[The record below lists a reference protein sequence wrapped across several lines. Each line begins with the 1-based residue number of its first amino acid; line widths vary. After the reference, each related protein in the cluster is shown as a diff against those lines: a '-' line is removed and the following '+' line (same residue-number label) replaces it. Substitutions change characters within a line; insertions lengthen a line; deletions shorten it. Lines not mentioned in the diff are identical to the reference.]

1 MQMTRAT
8 HPLRPTAVRSAAVL
22 AVLALALGACSDDIL
37 VDDTAG
43 GGTGSGLRVINA
55 SQAPLTVLVDGRV
68 VAQGLT
74 VASVSSMFDIA
85 PGTHQVRLQTATGAS
100 ATLSVDAVAG
110 RTVTTFGT
118 PAANAGLAAAVLEDT
133 GSVVP
138 AGKSKLRVTHL
149 AANAPPVDIWR
160 TQPDFQT
167 PIRVMFPFAY
177 RATSSYIQ
185 SDPGA
190 WEVFVTPE
198 GGTTRLATTGPI
210 TVPGGERRTVVLL
223 DSAGVLRLRVIQE

>member
-1 MQMTRAT
+1 MRAT
-8 HPLRPTAVRSAAVL
+8 HAVRPTTARSAVVL
-22 AVLALALGACSDDIL
+22 ATLALALGTLTACGDDEVI
-37 VDDTAG
+37 DPGTT
-43 GGTGSGLRVINA
+43 GTGAGLRVINA

-74 VASVSSMFDIA
+74 VASVSNTLAIA
-85 PGTHQVRLQTATGAS
+85 PGAHQVRLQTAGGAS
-100 ATLSVDAVAG
+100 ASLTVQAAAG

-118 PAANAGLAAAVLEDT
+118 PAAGAGLAAAVLEDT
-133 GSVVP
+133 GSVVL
-138 AGKSKLRVTHL
+138 AGKSKLRVAHL
-149 AANAPPVDIWR
+149 AANAPAVDIWR

-177 RATSSYIQ
+177 QATSSYLQ

-190 WEVFVTPE
+190 WEVFVTPA
-198 GGTTRLATTGPI
+198 GGTTRLATTGSI
-210 TVPGGERRTVVLL
+210 TVPSGERRTVVLL

>member
-1 MQMTRAT
+1 MRAT
-8 HPLRPTAVRSAAVL
+8 HAVRPPAVRSAVVL
-22 AVLALALGACSDDIL
+22 AVAALALGACSDDIL
-37 VDDTAG
+37 VEDPG
-43 GGTGSGLRVINA
+43 GGTGAGLRVINA

-74 VASVSSMFDIA
+74 VASVSSTLPIA
-85 PGTHQVRLQTATGAS
+85 PGSHQVRLQTAGGAS
-100 ATLSVDAVAG
+100 AALTVQAAAG

-118 PAANAGLAAAVLEDT
+118 PAAGSGLAAAVLEDT

-149 AANAPPVDIWR
+149 AANAPAVDIWR

-177 RATSSYIQ
+177 QATSSYLQ

-190 WEVFVTPE
+190 WEVFVTPA

-210 TVPGGERRTVVLL
+210 AVPSGERRTVVLL